1 MNIDWLR
8 RTCLLFPHVTEQVQ
22 WGNDLVF
29 KVGGRM
35 FAVASLEPAAVCL
48 AFKCSDESFA
58 DLTER
63 SNVIPAPYL
72 ARAKWIAME
81 TRDAIPLE
89 ELEELLREAYDLA
102 FAKLT
107 KAAQASLRTTPHP
120 IKKKKSRP
128 RKNAAKTGKR

>member
-63 SNVIPAPYL
+63 PNVIPAPYL

-81 TRDAIPLE
+81 TRDRSE
-89 ELEELLREAYDLA
+89 EHTSEL
-102 FAKLT
+102 
-107 KAAQASLRTTPHP
+107 QSP
-120 IKKKKSRP
+120 
-128 RKNAAKTGKR
+128 